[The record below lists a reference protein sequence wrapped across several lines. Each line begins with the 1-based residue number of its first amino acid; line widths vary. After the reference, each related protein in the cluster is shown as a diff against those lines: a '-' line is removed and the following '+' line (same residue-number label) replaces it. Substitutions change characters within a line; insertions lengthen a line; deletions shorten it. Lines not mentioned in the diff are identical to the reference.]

1 MGETNTGE
9 KKFSLEQ
16 LSQIVEGILTKAQDD
31 VVIIRVAPP
40 KLADEHT
47 LALAMNEEEIEN
59 IAQSK
64 AKAVLVPLGVN
75 LEGISTIE
83 VERPRLA
90 FMKLLNVFYIA
101 PDTPREIHPTAVVD
115 PSAKLGK
122 NVSIG
127 ANVVISR
134 NAVIGDNTAIMPNV
148 YIGKDVKIGS
158 DCLFHPGVNVG
169 DFVEIGSRCI
179 FHHGVSLGAD
189 GFSFV
194 TEAPNNIEQARK
206 EGAIKETNAQVKV
219 FKIPSLGSVVIGD
232 DVEIGANTT
241 IDRGTIENTTIGNQT
256 KIDNLVMIGH
266 NCKIGNACTIVSQVG
281 IAGSCKIGDRV
292 VIAGQAGL
300 KDHVEIGE
308 DSIILAQAGITKSF
322 PRKSVIMGAPAVLRK
337 DFIKRLKYLDE
348 AEVMVQKYKKY
359 QHLLEDYEKFLN
371 EDGKI

>member
-1 MGETNTGE
+1 MGE
-9 KKFSLEQ
+9 KSFSLDE
-16 LSQIVEGILTKAQDD
+16 LAAITGGILTKAQD
-31 VVIIRVAPP
+31 VIINKVAPP
-40 KLADEHT
+40 KLADENT
-47 LALAMNEEEIEN
+47 LALAMNESEIEN

-101 PDTPREIHPTAVVD
+101 PDTPRNIHQSAIID
-115 PSAKLGK
+115 ESAKIGK

-127 ANVVISR
+127 PNVVVSR
-134 NAVIGDNTAIMPNV
+134 NAVIGDNTALMANV
-148 YIGKDVKIGS
+148 YVGKDVVIGD
-158 DCLFHPGVNVG
+158 DCLLHPGVNVG
-169 DFVEIGSRCI
+169 DFVKIGSRCI

-194 TEAPNNIEQARK
+194 TETPSNIETAR
-206 EGAIKETNAQVKV
+206 EQGSIKETNEQVKV

-241 IDRGTIENTTIGNQT
+241 IDRGTIENTTIGSQT

-266 NCKIGNACTIVSQVG
+266 NCKIGCACTIVSQVG
-281 IAGSCKIGDRV
+281 IAGSCTIGDRV

-300 KDHVEIGE
+300 KDHVEIGD
-308 DSIILAQAGITKSF
+308 DSIILAQAGVTKSF

-371 EDGKI
+371 EDTKI

>member
-1 MGETNTGE
+1 MGE
-9 KKFSLEQ
+9 KKFSLEE
-16 LSQIVEGILTKAQDD
+16 LSNIVGGILTKAQD
-31 VVIIRVAPP
+31 VVIDKVAPP
-40 KLADEHT
+40 KLADENT
-47 LALAMNEEEIEN
+47 LALAMNEDEIEN
-59 IAQSK
+59 MSSSK
-64 AKAVLVPLGVN
+64 ARAVLVPLGVN
-75 LEGISTIE
+75 LDGISTIE

-101 PDTPREIHPTAVVD
+101 PDTPREIHKTAVID
-115 PSAKLGK
+115 QSAKLGK

-127 ANVVISR
+127 ANVVISKG
-134 NAVIGDNTAIMPNV
+134 VEIGDNTAIMANC
-148 YIGKDVKIGS
+148 YIGKNAKIGS
-158 DCLFHPGVNVG
+158 DCLLHPGVNIG
-169 DFVEIGSRCI
+169 DFVKVGSRCI

-194 TEAPNNIEQARK
+194 TESPNNIEQAR
-206 EGAIKETNAQVKV
+206 EQGAIKETNKNVKV
-219 FKIPSLGSVVIGD
+219 FKIPSLGSVSIGD

-241 IDRGTIENTTIGNQT
+241 IDRGTIEDTTVGSQT

-281 IAGSCKIGDRV
+281 IAGSCTIGDRV

-300 KDHVEIGE
+300 KDHVDIGS
-308 DSIILAQAGITKSF
+308 DSIILAKAGVTKSF
-322 PRKSVIMGAPAVLRK
+322 PAKSVIMGAPAVLRK

-371 EDGKI
+371 EDAKI

>member
-1 MGETNTGE
+1 MGE
-9 KKFSLEQ
+9 KKFSLNQ
-16 LSQIVEGILTKAQDD
+16 LAEITGGILTKVKD
-31 VVIIRVAPP
+31 VEIDKVAPP
-40 KLADEHT
+40 KLADSTT
-47 LALAMNEEEIEN
+47 LALALAEDEIEN
-59 IAQSK
+59 LMQSK
-64 AKAVLVPLGVN
+64 ASAALVPLGVN
-75 LEGISTIE
+75 LDGISTIE

-90 FMKLLNVFYIA
+90 FMKLLNVFYEA
-101 PDTPREIHPTAVVD
+101 PDSKEGIHPTAIVD

-127 ANVVISR
+127 ANVYISR
-134 NAVIGDNTAIMPNV
+134 DVVIGDNTKLMPNV
-148 YIGKDVKIGS
+148 YIGKGAKIGS
-158 DCLFHPGVNVG
+158 DCLFHPSVNIG
-169 DFVEIGSRCI
+169 DRVIVGSRCI

-194 TEAPNNIEQARK
+194 TETPSNIEQAQK
-206 EGAIKETNAQVKV
+206 EGSIKETNTDVKV
-219 FKIPSLGSVVIGD
+219 FKIPSLGSVEIGD

-241 IDRGTIENTTIGNQT
+241 IDRGTIENTTIGSPT

-266 NCKIGNACTIVSQVG
+266 NCKIGRACTIVSQVG
-281 IAGSCKIGDRV
+281 IAGSCIIGDRT

-308 DSIILAQAGITKSF
+308 DCIILAQAGVTKSF

-348 AEVMVQKYKKY
+348 AEIMVQKYKKY

>member
-1 MGETNTGE
+1 MGE
-9 KKFSLEQ
+9 KRYSLEELAQ
-16 LSQIVEGILTKAQDD
+16 LVGGILTKASD
-31 VVIIRVAPP
+31 VIIDKVAPP
-40 KLADEHT
+40 KLADETT

-90 FMKLLNVFYIA
+90 FMKLLNAFYIA
-101 PDTPREIHPTAVVD
+101 PDTPRNIHPSAHIDPTA
-115 PSAKLGK
+115 KIGE

-127 ANVVISR
+127 ANVFVGR
-134 NAVIGDNTAIMPNV
+134 NAVIGDNTALMPNV
-148 YIGKDVKIGS
+148 YIGKEAKVGS
-158 DCLFHPGVNVG
+158 DCLFHPGVNIG
-169 DFVEIGSRCI
+169 DFVVVGSRCI
-179 FHHGVSLGAD
+179 LHHGVSLGAD

-194 TEAPNNIEQARK
+194 TEAPNNIEQAKK
-206 EGAIKETNAQVKV
+206 EGAIKEVNTDVKV
-219 FKIPSLGSVVIGD
+219 FKIPSLGSVIIGN
-232 DVEIGANTT
+232 DVEIGANTCV
-241 IDRGTIENTTIGNQT
+241 DRGTVENTTIGDQT

-266 NCKIGNACTIVSQVG
+266 NCRIGKACTIVSQVG
-281 IAGSCKIGDRV
+281 IAGSCVIGDRV

-300 KDHVEIGE
+300 KDHIEIGD
-308 DSIILAQAGITKSF
+308 DSIILAQAGVTKSF
-322 PRKSVIMGAPAVLRK
+322 PRKSVVMGAPAVLRK

>member
-1 MGETNTGE
+1 MSEV
-9 KKFSLEQ
+9 KKYSLEE
-16 LSQIVEGILTKAQDD
+16 LAQITGGILTKVSDME
-31 VVIIRVAPP
+31 ITSVAPP

-47 LALAMNEEEIEN
+47 LALAMNEDEIEN

-64 AKAVLVPLGVN
+64 AKAALVPLGVN

-90 FMKLLNVFYIA
+90 FMKLLNVFYVA
-101 PDTPREIHPTAVVD
+101 PDTPREIHPSAVID

-134 NAVIGDNTAIMPNV
+134 NVEIGDNTAIMPNV
-148 YIGKDVKIGS
+148 YIGKDVKIGA
-158 DCLFHPGVNVG
+158 DCLFHPSVNIG
-169 DFVEIGSRCI
+169 DFVKIGSRCI
-179 FHHGVSLGAD
+179 LHHGVSLGAD

-194 TEAPNNIEQARK
+194 TEKPNNIENARS
-206 EGAIKETNAQVKV
+206 EGAIKETDKDVKV
-219 FKIPSLGSVVIGD
+219 FKIPSLGSVEIGD

-241 IDRGTIENTTIGNQT
+241 IDRGTIENTTIGSQT

-281 IAGSCKIGDRV
+281 IAGSCIIGDRV

-308 DSIILAQAGITKSF
+308 DSIILAQAGVTKSF
-322 PRKSVIMGAPAVLRK
+322 PKKSVIMGAPAVLRK

-348 AEVMVQKYKKY
+348 AEIMVQKYKKY